1 MGSKGAQKLLR
12 AAPFFLSF
20 LLVGAIKYK
29 SYFNLGTA
37 YARPHLVRLQQH
49 QVKPQWPPKLLPFST
64 ALIFFHALCLLQ
76 RSKPMAWPSQIKSI
90 SPIICSLP
98 FSSFLL

>member
-29 SYFNLGTA
+29 SYFNLITA
-37 YARPHLVRLQQH
+37 YARPHFVRREQH
-49 QVKPQWPPKLLPFST
+49 QVKPRWPP
-64 ALIFFHALCLLQ
+64 
-76 RSKPMAWPSQIKSI
+76 M
-90 SPIICSLP
+90 
-98 FSSFLL
+98 FLNSAPR